1 MRNRIIILFLLVG
14 LSLPIAAQM
23 HSAVEISLG
32 GGWSTLGYKVQPK
45 QEDVQAANKG
55 SWGAQAHFGYALF
68 FTPKVGLGIGA
79 NFSHYGASADLSGIA
94 RWEGVTDTEGEPY
107 NHLAIIH
114 SLKDKQDIYLVEIP
128 LTFYFVQPLSDKLFF
143 NLEVGA
149 KYGIPVMKSASFR
162 ADIEH
167 QGDYGLWD
175 LDLFGVNGHGFY
187 REEDFHD
194 SYAIAA
200 KHQISAFL
208 RLGLAYEINEKI
220 HFFANIYGDYGF
232 MNVFK
237 SGEADLGFQNDRAGM
252 ASAHAFM
259 PEYHGITATNNLSA
273 KSHPIQVGVEV
284 GLRFIFPHKVNYPC
298 RCRLF

>member
-1 MRNRIIILFLLVG
+1 MRNRIIILFLFVG

-23 HSAVEISLG
+23 HSAVEISVG

-55 SWGAQAHFGYALF
+55 SWGAQAHFGYAIF

-175 LDLFGVNGHGFY
+175 LDLFGVHPQESLFL
-187 REEDFHD
+187 D
-194 SYAIAA
+194 AIKFRGQA
-200 KHQISAFL
+200 
-208 RLGLAYEINEKI
+208 E
-220 HFFANIYGDYGF
+220 
-232 MNVFK
+232 
-237 SGEADLGFQNDRAGM
+237 
-252 ASAHAFM
+252 
-259 PEYHGITATNNLSA
+259 
-273 KSHPIQVGVEV
+273 
-284 GLRFIFPHKVNYPC
+284 GLRDQLIGDPGLLRESFRRGSRVAADGHVFGVPENIA
-298 RCRLF
+298 